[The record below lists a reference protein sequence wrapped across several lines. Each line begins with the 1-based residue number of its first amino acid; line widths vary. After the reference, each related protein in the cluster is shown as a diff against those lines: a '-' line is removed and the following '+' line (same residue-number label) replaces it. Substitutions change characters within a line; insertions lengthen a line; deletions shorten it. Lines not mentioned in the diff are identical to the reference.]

1 MARDP
6 ARAADQWAAAT
17 TLKLGL
23 LGLVGPFYLA
33 APLVAQRPWDTTAA
47 VWLLGLAIALQG
59 FVENGVAVFT
69 GLQRLD
75 QELLARL
82 VEKSVL
88 VTVGFAALGLGAGL
102 LGVILAFVLAA
113 VVSLAFGTWRI
124 HRRLAPL
131 RRWWRPA
138 AARVLARELAP
149 VAHAQFL
156 GVATSR
162 LAPVAV
168 ALIAGDRA
176 AGYFG
181 AAFRVYDVLAIVPV
195 SLVAA
200 VYPELARTP
209 PRHPRFRAI
218 TTQSVEALLL
228 VAWPVA
234 LGLAVGAPWLTSWI
248 YGPGYGPAAPV
259 LAVLGA
265 AVACSMLQHFL
276 GVTLLALD
284 RPGRVRAIAGLAF
297 LTGLLAI
304 PGAVLAARRGGG
316 RRRRPP
322 RGGGGRGGE
331 SLALRGAAGWPL
343 GRGAAK
349 GLGAAA
355 AGAVV
360 ASLLPAGPERLWAPS
375 RPTRSRSSC
384 CGPCRVGLPAPAA
397 RRPRPPGPA
406 VGGGG
411 AVVHVVLDARYI
423 ARRQSG
429 VGAYAQRLVAGLAT
443 IDRVEPLH
451 VSRGGRRPGPPGQA
465 RRISRRGPPASPSR
479 TISGGTSGFSGTCR
493 SGSARSGRTSTTAR
507 PSFCR
512 T

>member
-1 MARDP
+1 MSAPPGSTERIARNATFKILVQATRLASLLLVIATARVLGPVEFGKFTFAYALATVLGVALEFGVWPVLTRSVARDP
-6 ARAADQWAAAT
+6 ASAADQWAAAT

-23 LGLVGPFYLA
+23 LGLVGPFYLV

-69 GLQRLD
+69 GMQRLD

-113 VVSLAFGTWRI
+113 VVSLAFGIWRI
-124 HRRLAPL
+124 HRQLTPL

-138 AARVLARELAP
+138 AARALARELAP

-168 ALIAGDRA
+168 TLIAGDRA

-209 PRHPRFRAI
+209 PGHPRFRAI

-248 YGPGYGPAAPV
+248 YGSGYGPAAPV

-265 AVACSMLQHFL
+265 AVACSMLQQFL
-276 GVTLLALD
+276 GFTLLALD
-284 RPGRVRAIAGLAF
+284 RPGQVRAIAGLAF

-304 PGAVLAARRGGG
+304 PGAVLAGGAV
-316 RRRRPP
+316 
-322 RGGGGRGGE
+322 GGAGAVLLVEGVTVAA
-331 SLALRGAAGWPL
+331 SLWTLRGAAGWPL

-355 AGAVV
+355 VGAAV
-360 ASLLPAGPERLWAPS
+360 ASLLPLGPGRL
-375 RPTRSRSSC
+375 
-384 CGPCRVGLPAPAA
+384 
-397 RRPRPPGPA
+397 
-406 VGGGG
+406 
-411 AVVHVVLDARYI
+411 
-423 ARRQSG
+423 
-429 VGAYAQRLVAGLAT
+429 VGALAAYALGLAVL
-443 IDRVEPLH
+443 RPLPGS
-451 VSRGGRRPGPPGQA
+451 VCLRLLRGALGRSGPP
-465 RRISRRGPPASPSR
+465 
-479 TISGGTSGFSGTCR
+479 
-493 SGSARSGRTSTTAR
+493 SAAGVR
-507 PSFCR
+507 
-512 T
+512 